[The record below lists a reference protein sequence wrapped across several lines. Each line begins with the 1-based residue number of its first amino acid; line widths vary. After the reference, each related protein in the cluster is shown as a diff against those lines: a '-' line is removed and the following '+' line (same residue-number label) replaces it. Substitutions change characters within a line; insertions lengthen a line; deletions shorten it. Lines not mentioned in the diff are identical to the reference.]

1 MSEEADPIRRASLI
15 VAHDEVNAYDAVVPP
30 IAQTSLFTFSSY
42 DEMNETYMG
51 KKTRP
56 TYTRGLNPTVRHFE
70 DMIARL
76 EGGEDAA
83 AGGTP
88 VGWEGGDPPAVG
100 GAVHS
105 EVGGPSLLSGVPL
118 PAII

>member
-42 DEMNETYMG
+42 DEMNQTYMG

-56 TYTRGLNPTVRHFE
+56 TYSRGLNPTVRHFE
-70 DMIARL
+70 EMIARL
-76 EGGEDAA
+76 E
-83 AGGTP
+83 
-88 VGWEGGDPPAVG
+88 WR
-100 GAVHS
+100 
-105 EVGGPSLLSGVPL
+105 PL
-118 PAII
+118 VIWQKSSPR